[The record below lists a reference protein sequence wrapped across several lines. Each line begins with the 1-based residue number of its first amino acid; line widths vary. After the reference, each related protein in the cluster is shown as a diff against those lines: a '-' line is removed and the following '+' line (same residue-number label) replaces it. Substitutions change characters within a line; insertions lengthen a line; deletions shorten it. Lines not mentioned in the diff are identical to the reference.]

1 MEMESED
8 PYGDFRRSMEEMVA
22 ANEEMRE
29 WESLEQLLV
38 WYLRVNGKR
47 NHGFIVGAFVDLL
60 VALAASCDDD
70 GGGGDEGKETGACCD
85 SAATSVRFEIEEVEE
100 GSGSC

>member
-8 PYGDFRRSMEEMVA
+8 PYRDFRRSMEEMVA
-22 ANEEMRE
+22 ANEKMRE
-29 WESLEQLLV
+29 WESLEELLV

-60 VALAASCDDD
+60 VALAASSDED
-70 GGGGDEGKETGACCD
+70 GDGEGKEMGACCD
-85 SAATSVRFEIEEVEE
+85 SMASSVCFEIEEVEE